1 VDAVDNG
8 WGEGGGVLS
17 LCLLSGRNVA
27 ESGLKGREAA
37 TVEPR

>member
-8 WGEGGGVLS
+8 WGGGGVLS
-17 LCLLSGRNVA
+17 LCLLSGRSVA